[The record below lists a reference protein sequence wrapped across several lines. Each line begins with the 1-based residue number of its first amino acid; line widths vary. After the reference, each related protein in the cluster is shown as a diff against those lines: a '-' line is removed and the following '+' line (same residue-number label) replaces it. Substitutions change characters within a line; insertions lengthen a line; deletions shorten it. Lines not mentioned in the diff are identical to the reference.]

1 MCHQPTSEI
10 DSRSTDWELHPTDRP
25 LYCSNNLVLVLTFH
39 FQQYYSGYMEATYS
53 LACYEQRNINSVYK
67 NRQKQSVKERDN
79 SSVQFCYLLVLLS
92 VISVIF
98 VMSAGLFCGIS
109 CYLSVDSICFFFTY
123 LTRDAP
129 FIFSQ

>member
-1 MCHQPTSEI
+1 
-10 DSRSTDWELHPTDRP
+10 
-25 LYCSNNLVLVLTFH
+25 
-39 FQQYYSGYMEATYS
+39 MEATYS

-109 CYLSVDSICFFFTY
+109 CYL
-123 LTRDAP
+123 
-129 FIFSQ
+129 